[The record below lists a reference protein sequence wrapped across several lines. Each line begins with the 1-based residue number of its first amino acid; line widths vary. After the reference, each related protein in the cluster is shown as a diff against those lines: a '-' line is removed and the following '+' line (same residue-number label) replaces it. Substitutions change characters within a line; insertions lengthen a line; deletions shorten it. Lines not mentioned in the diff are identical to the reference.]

1 MPAGDIAPAR
11 RAEIAKVI
19 DGYVKAFQIAE
30 LDERIARVLSSAAVD
45 VGNHVISGV
54 GRPIIPLSI
63 ANQRVTLLLLQPVDK
78 PPTGCVGARFATL
91 RSVVTGSGIFETAG
105 TCAPSRAKAS
115 RGGGDRCVRNGRRL
129 LRDDGRSTRVENY
142 SLWPLRPYQ
151 GSGAASGPGRRP
163 SGGSFPAFWLGAASV
178 VAERRDG
185 HGLNRISRRTCDV
198 ERARDQRDRWR
209 EAKHTLPDHR

>member
-78 PPTGCVGARFATL
+78 PPAGCVGGRFATL
-91 RSVVTGSGIFETAG
+91 RSVLTGSGIFETAG

-115 RGGGDRCVRNGRRL
+115 RGVG
-129 LRDDGRSTRVENY
+129 
-142 SLWPLRPYQ
+142 
-151 GSGAASGPGRRP
+151 
-163 SGGSFPAFWLGAASV
+163 
-178 VAERRDG
+178 
-185 HGLNRISRRTCDV
+185 
-198 ERARDQRDRWR
+198 
-209 EAKHTLPDHR
+209 